1 MDRPSQPVIELNVRR
16 YQQLLLLE
24 QDACRREIIA
34 GLLAD
39 QEQKPVDVGRTWP
52 NGAKLLENFIHASN
66 VERFLKVLS
75 DKPDIRAR
83 AILLKLL
90 KAEQEQL
97 AADPRQLAMAERW
110 LAEWKAR
117 VAQAYGTSAS
127 CPSAGEASRKAAEFL
142 VTMHSVQGLL
152 EGLCLRLRGAIN
164 HDSQ

>member
-1 MDRPSQPVIELNVRR
+1 MDRRSQAVIELNVRR

-24 QDACRREIIA
+24 RDASKREIIA

-39 QEQKPVDVGRTWP
+39 QKQRPVDVRRTWP

-66 VERFLKVLS
+66 VERFLEVLS
-75 DKPDIRAR
+75 DKPDVRTRA
-83 AILLKLL
+83 ALLNLL

-97 AADPRQLAMAERW
+97 APDPRQLEIAEQW

-117 VAQAYGTSAS
+117 VAQSYATSAS
-127 CPSAGEASRKAAEFL
+127 CPSDGEASRKAAELL

-152 EGLCLRLRGAIN
+152 EGLCLRLRDALS
-164 HDSQ
+164 SQ